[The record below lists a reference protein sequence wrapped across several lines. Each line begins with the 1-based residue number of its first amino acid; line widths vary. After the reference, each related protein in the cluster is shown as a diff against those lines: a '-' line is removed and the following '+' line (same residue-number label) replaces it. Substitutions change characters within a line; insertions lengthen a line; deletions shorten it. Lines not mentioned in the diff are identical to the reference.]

1 MCHPENTTITF
12 CLDENGVFLNYY
24 LILILWGVFEC
35 AFFTLQLASKEI
47 ATKKEQISEALQ
59 ATQLF
64 LAKHGD
70 KYVGSHCPFHS
81 VEGHVLKSIQQT
93 KGSAS

>member
-1 MCHPENTTITF
+1 MPS
-12 CLDENGVFLNYY
+12 
-24 LILILWGVFEC
+24 
-35 AFFTLQLASKEI
+35 FFTLQLSSKEI

-70 KYVGSHCPFHS
+70 KYVGSHCPFRAG
-81 VEGHVLKSIQQT
+81 EGHLLKSFQRT
-93 KGSAS
+93 KGSASYPTSQPWTQANQTSLNRT